1 MQNDELKSFVEILR
15 IREVLATVYLWNETY
30 LVITSRQQLGYL
42 APPELLSVQSYSSN
56 ERIKDLL
63 YGAIEQTRRSKA
75 IEVKEF
81 RHNLPSEIGKFLTSH
96 LSEVQKIYKTR
107 KNTLVEQTASE
118 YQDLIAW
125 GEPNSA
131 KILAMRESKPIK
143 TIHSRLMNAR
153 KLGLIDSPGTGFRF

>member
-1 MQNDELKSFVEILR
+1 MQTGELIPCVEILR
-15 IREVLATVYLWNETY
+15 IREMLATVYLWNRAY

-42 APPELLSVQSYSSN
+42 APPELLSVQFYSSN

-75 IEVKEF
+75 LEVKEF

-107 KNTLVEQTASE
+107 KNTLVEQTARDFEE
-118 YQDLIAW
+118 YGLTNISKWSGSTAVTTATL
-125 GEPNSA
+125 GANFKKLLSYSSA
-131 KILAMRESKPIK
+131 S
-143 TIHSRLMNAR
+143 TTTTFFS
-153 KLGLIDSPGTGFRF
+153 